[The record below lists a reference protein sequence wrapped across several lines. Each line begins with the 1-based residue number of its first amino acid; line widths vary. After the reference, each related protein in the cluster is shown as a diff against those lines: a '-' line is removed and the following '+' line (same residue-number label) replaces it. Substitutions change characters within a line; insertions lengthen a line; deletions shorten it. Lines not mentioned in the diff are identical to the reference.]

1 MLPAT
6 LSAQEKKPISWW
18 YETAA
23 PENQENL
30 QNLLVKVFN
39 EAHPDQELSIDFRG
53 QELDKQLRVAMLSG
67 SGPDIVYTA
76 GPSYVASM
84 AQAGQLL
91 ALDDYAQKLGWNDRV
106 LPVFVELG
114 KYNGKLYALP
124 KTYETLGLFYN
135 KTLFAKEGWTPPT
148 TIAELEKLAD
158 AMLAKGLV
166 PFAAGNADWRP
177 TNEHYVSIVLN
188 SVAGPDNVH
197 KALKGEIP
205 WTSEPFVKAIDTLNS
220 WWQKG
225 YFGPNYFSLTGEQAF
240 AQLATG
246 TAGMS
251 PTGTWNFQNVPRY
264 FPQNNAEPGF
274 VGFPS
279 DPAVGAPV
287 YALGIGSTFSIA
299 ATSQNPDGA
308 AAVIDYVFTDK
319 FYGDMNSVWQGEWN
333 TPLRD
338 LSKVQMSPDVLP
350 LYTETMKTLAASV
363 NAGQY
368 GYTTWT
374 FLPPATVTYLVS
386 GMEEVWLN
394 KITTAQFLEK
404 LDATFKQGAGGGQGS
419 GGAGAGVSAVL
430 CRRSDAIAGRRG
442 LLFGDLRSR
451 MILAR
456 CELRLSLG
464 LAFRIMPTEIA
475 MHRLYLVPTL
485 LINVVIILVPALL
498 TVALAF
504 CRWDGISAP
513 TFTGLDNFRALY
525 ADRVF
530 WTALTNNIIWTLIFL
545 TVPIGMGLLAA
556 AMLLVARR
564 GSTFFQVIYFL
575 PVVIATAITARV
587 WQGMIYSPVTGVFGL
602 LDRLGIGVANPL
614 SLPTRALYGVAVVD
628 LWHWW
633 GFLCVIFFAALR
645 QVPQEHIEAARLEGA
660 GFFQMMRYV
669 LVPGIMPTITLMM
682 VMTVIWSFLVF
693 DFVYILTQGGPAF
706 SSEVLST
713 LAYRNAFYDLN
724 VGQAAAVALVI
735 SMIGL
740 IATFFYIRLQARE
753 YAE

>member
-1 MLPAT
+1 MHRREFIVTGLGT
-6 LSAQEKKPISWW
+6 LSVLLMPRVAAAQEKKPISWW

-91 ALDDYAQKLGWNDRV
+91 ALDDFAQKLGWIDRI

-114 KYNGKLYALP
+114 RYNGKLYALP
-124 KTYETLGLFYN
+124 KTYETLGLFFN

-148 TIAELEKLAD
+148 TIAELETLAD

-188 SVAGPDNVH
+188 SVGGPENVF

-205 WTSEPFVKAIDTLNS
+205 WTAEPFVKAIDTLNA

-225 YFGPNYFSLTGEQAF
+225 YFGPDYFSLTGEQAF
-240 AQLATG
+240 AQVATG
-246 TAGMS
+246 KAGMS

-299 ATSQNPDGA
+299 ATSQNADGA
-308 AAVIDYVFTDK
+308 AAVIDYVFSDK

-333 TPLRD
+333 MPLRD
-338 LSKVQMSPDVLP
+338 LSSVQMSPDVLP
-350 LYTETMKTLAASV
+350 LYTETMKSLASSV

-394 KITTAQFLEK
+394 KITTAQFLET
-404 LDATFKQGAGGGQGS
+404 LDATFKQEQGE
-419 GGAGAGVSAVL
+419 GK
-430 CRRSDAIAGRRG
+430 
-442 LLFGDLRSR
+442 
-451 MILAR
+451 
-456 CELRLSLG
+456 
-464 LAFRIMPTEIA
+464 
-475 MHRLYLVPTL
+475 
-485 LINVVIILVPALL
+485 VPA
-498 TVALAF
+498 VPA
-504 CRWDGISAP
+504 
-513 TFTGLDNFRALY
+513 RA
-525 ADRVF
+525 
-530 WTALTNNIIWTLIFL
+530 
-545 TVPIGMGLLAA
+545 
-556 AMLLVARR
+556 
-564 GSTFFQVIYFL
+564 
-575 PVVIATAITARV
+575 
-587 WQGMIYSPVTGVFGL
+587 
-602 LDRLGIGVANPL
+602 
-614 SLPTRALYGVAVVD
+614 
-628 LWHWW
+628 
-633 GFLCVIFFAALR
+633 
-645 QVPQEHIEAARLEGA
+645 
-660 GFFQMMRYV
+660 
-669 LVPGIMPTITLMM
+669 
-682 VMTVIWSFLVF
+682 
-693 DFVYILTQGGPAF
+693 
-706 SSEVLST
+706 
-713 LAYRNAFYDLN
+713 
-724 VGQAAAVALVI
+724 
-735 SMIGL
+735 
-740 IATFFYIRLQARE
+740 
-753 YAE
+753 